1 MWEFSI
7 EMLSDKINL
16 ARYLYTTLEGKI
28 KEVSGVI
35 TSYEL
40 NSHITIVLACPEIEK
55 VRMKYIISN
64 AISNGVCT
72 FLKEDFLSRH
82 LHIPVEGALENYA
95 FKQAL
100 VYFDRE
106 TDKFLV
112 NKHLKLEKN
121 IVLESFFYFQL
132 LPLKEKWKELAGI
145 ANENGT
151 YLLSEDSFIELLK
164 FLIDN
169 IEFLSDE
176 VIIEVEKDN
185 IKILDINENPIA
197 EKEQISDFDLVDYL
211 FKSSPRKINWSGE
224 KRLLFLEKI
233 FAKRI
238 VYTNSLKE
246 EKSIVQ
252 NFNFQKNL

>member
-16 ARYLYTTLEGKI
+16 ARYLYTTLESKI
-28 KEVSGVI
+28 KEVGGVI

-55 VRMKYIISN
+55 IRTKYIIAN
-64 AISNGVCT
+64 AVSNGICT
-72 FLKEDFLSRH
+72 FLKEDFLSRQ
-82 LHIPVEGALENYA
+82 LNIPIEGKLEQYT

-121 IVLESFFYFQL
+121 IVIESFFYFQL
-132 LPLKEKWKELAGI
+132 LPLKEKWRELAGI

-151 YLLSEDSFIELLK
+151 YLLSQDSFIELLR

-169 IEFLSDE
+169 IEILSDE
-176 VIIEVEKDN
+176 IFVIIEKNN
-185 IKILDINENPIA
+185 IKILDINDNPLTDKADIN
-197 EKEQISDFDLVDYL
+197 EFDLVDYL

-224 KRLLFLEKI
+224 KRFTFLEKI
-233 FAKRI
+233 FSKRI
-238 VYTNSLKE
+238 LYVNPIQQEGNISQML
-246 EKSIVQ
+246 
-252 NFNFQKNL
+252 NFQKNL